1 MRPRYATDVMILC
14 YGATTSQTPSVDNV
28 AHAANGEFPA
38 RHPIAA
44 PPCQAQVGS
53 VARILELS

>member
-28 AHAANGEFPA
+28 AHAANGEFL
-38 RHPIAA
+38 
-44 PPCQAQVGS
+44 VW
-53 VARILELS
+53 RI